1 MRDRARVRAVVAV
14 LVLGATTGAGAVLGL
29 WAGLAWWLA
38 RHPAAPGHDP
48 SLLGGL
54 GAAAL
59 GVLLGLVAGAA
70 AGLAVLLAA
79 VTLRSAVAGRHPD
92 APS

>member
-38 RHPAAPGHDP
+38 RHPAGAEHDP

-54 GAAAL
+54 GAAAV
-59 GVLLGLVAGAA
+59 GVVLGLVAGVAV
-70 AGLAVLLAA
+70 GLAVLLVA
-79 VTLRSAVAGRHPD
+79 VTLRSATTRHH
-92 APS
+92 PSP